1 MFLLPFAMI
10 ALTTPKV
17 DEALLD
23 DLQHRAV
30 RFFWNES
37 NPKTGFTK
45 DRASNFK
52 SDSFNVASCAATGFA
67 LAAYPIGVERKWLM
81 RKEALARTKIT
92 LRNLL
97 ETHQGY
103 KGFFYH
109 FVNWETGKREWNS
122 ELSSIDT
129 AILLAGAIVARE
141 YWKDPEVVRL
151 ADRII
156 NAPDWKWMMT
166 DGGAKPNE
174 VFVSM
179 GWDPAKGFI
188 DARWFRHAYSE
199 ESMLYIFAYGSR
211 PKLTTEGWDK
221 GRREI
226 VRYKGLEFLTGGPL
240 FMHQMSHGFI
250 DFSEKRD
257 RLGFNYWFSTQQNT
271 LANRAY
277 CIENPKGFKAYGE
290 NFWGLSASDSPDGYR
305 AFGIPNMHDDNGT
318 ITPTCVAASMP
329 FTPSESMACLENMKR
344 KYPDAY
350 GRYGFSNAI
359 NPTRDWVG
367 PDVIG
372 IDLGMML
379 VGVENYRSGLI
390 HRLTSKNEVVKKGMD
405 RLGFHTVAGSNK
417 GPLQAR

>member
-1 MFLLPFAMI
+1 MI
-10 ALTTPKV
+10 AFTPPKI
-17 DEALLD
+17 DIALLD
-23 DLQHRAV
+23 DLQRRAV
-30 RFFWNES
+30 SYFWKES
-37 NPKTGFTK
+37 HPKTGFTK

-52 SDSFNVASCAATGFA
+52 EDDFNVASCAATGFA
-67 LAAYPIGVERKWLM
+67 LASYPIGVERNWLS
-81 RKEALARTKIT
+81 RKDALARTKLT
-92 LRNLL
+92 LKSLL
-97 ETHQGY
+97 TVHARH

-129 AILLAGAIVARE
+129 AILIAGVIVARE
-141 YWKDPEVVRL
+141 YWQDPEVASL

-156 NAPDWKWMMT
+156 NGPDWKWMMT

-179 GWDPAKGFI
+179 GWIPEKGFI
-188 DARWFRHAYSE
+188 EARWLRHAYSE

-211 PKLTTEGWDK
+211 PELTTAGWDR

-226 VRYKGLEFLTGGPL
+226 VRDYGLEYLTGGPL
-240 FMHQMSHGFI
+240 FIHQMSHGFI

-271 LANRAY
+271 LAQRAY
-277 CIENPKGFKAYGE
+277 AIRNPKGFKAYGE

-305 AFGIPNMHDDNGT
+305 AFGIPDMYEDNGT

-329 FTPSESMACLENMKR
+329 FTPAESMACLENLK
-344 KYPDAY
+344 KNYPSAY
-350 GRYGFSNAI
+350 GRYGFSNAL
-359 NPTRDWVG
+359 NPTRNWVG
-367 PDVIG
+367 PEVIG

-379 VGVENYRSGLI
+379 VGVENYRTGLI
-390 HRLTSKNEVVKKGMD
+390 HRLTGKNPTVKRGME
-405 RLGFHTVAGSNK
+405 RLGFRTVPGSNK

>member
-1 MFLLPFAMI
+1 MFIIPFAMI
-10 ALTTPKV
+10 ALTPPKI

-30 RFFWNES
+30 NFFWKES

-45 DRASNFK
+45 DRSSNSK
-52 SDSFNVASCAATGFA
+52 EDTFNVASCAATGFA
-67 LAAYPIGVERKWLM
+67 LASYPIGVERKWLT
-81 RKEALARTKIT
+81 KNEALARTKTT
-92 LRNLL
+92 LKSVLDL
-97 ETHQGY
+97 HAGY
-103 KGFFYH
+103 KGFYYH
-109 FVNWETGKREWNS
+109 FVNWETGKREWNC

-129 AILLAGAIVARE
+129 AILVAGAIVARE
-141 YWKDPEVVRL
+141 YWKDPEVVKL
-151 ADRII
+151 ADKII
-156 NAPDWKWMMT
+156 YGPDWKWMMT
-166 DGGAKPNE
+166 DGGTKPSE

-179 GWDPAKGFI
+179 GWEPNKGFI
-188 DARWFRHAYSE
+188 DARWLRHAYSE
-199 ESMLYIFAYGSR
+199 ESMLYIFAYGAC
-211 PKLTTEGWDK
+211 KNLTTDGWDK
-221 GRREI
+221 GKRDV
-226 VRYKGLEFLTGGPL
+226 VRYKGFEFFTGGPL
-240 FMHQMSHGFI
+240 FMHHMSHGFV

-257 RLGFNYWFSTQQNT
+257 RLGINYWFCTQQNT

-277 CIENPKGFKAYGE
+277 CMENSKGFKDYGE

-329 FTPSESMACLENMKR
+329 FTPVESMACLENLKR

-350 GRYGFSNAI
+350 GRYGFSNGL
-359 NPTRDWVG
+359 NPTRNWIG

-390 HRLTSKNEVVKKGMD
+390 HRLTSKNEVVKKGME
-405 RLGFHTVAGSNK
+405 RLGFHIVAGSNK
-417 GPLQAR
+417 GPLQVR